1 MGVLANL
8 ARKEITK
15 RASEEFDK
23 IDLEIYNEIILPLEE
38 NIDLYQERSDQFIEI
53 QEKANFAYD
62 AYEDLATI
70 YANIKKA
77 RQVAEASEKTA
88 DASDKASTIASALD
102 KISAAISFGL
112 KLLKD
117 KLREEIDEL
126 KNVEALLAPTKVEFG
141 IRKQRILDTLAR
153 QKKRFDTITE
163 NRRKQ
168 QEKITAKRNELAQR
182 RRNRLAGDVN
192 FSGPIGQAVEYVEG
206 AVNTAVNEIR
216 NDLFGEPEK
225 LKLEESTKLSACGSD

>member
-23 IDLEIYNEIILPLEE
+23 IDLKIYQEIILPLED

-53 QEKANFAYD
+53 QEQANFAYD

-70 YANIKKA
+70 YTNIKRA
-77 RQVAEASEKTA
+77 RKVAEASEKTA

-102 KISAAISFGL
+102 KISAAISYGL

-117 KLREEIDEL
+117 KLKEEIDEL
-126 KNVEALLAPTKVEFG
+126 KDLEMLFAPTKVEFG

-153 QKKRFDTITE
+153 QKKRFETITE

-182 RRNRLAGDVN
+182 RRNRLAGDLD
-192 FSGPIGQAVEYVEG
+192 FSGPIGQAVDYVQD
-206 AVNTAVNEIR
+206 AVDTAVNEIR

-225 LKLEESTKLSACGSD
+225 LKLEESTKLPACSSD